1 MFVTNSREQ
10 QCVLLFLKASNTAQ
24 QFPSQAEHSTSNSST
39 KKSAYILATTDRLRV
54 CFTGK
59 QAAALGVWTD
69 LSPKGTEFAPQ
80 QTGFHPNML
89 PVCLRGQP
97 ELSKFTA
104 PRQLCYADLV
114 KTNPSNAPGCA
125 AASAELQSFLPPTNR
140 EDLCFQA
147 PALRS
152 TACESRAAQGDLRQ
166 QLLFSS
172 PPRTLSQTTS
182 FS

>member
-1 MFVTNSREQ
+1 MCPPVPEGKQHCSTNRFPAKQ
-10 QCVLLFLKASNTAQ
+10 NTAQ
-24 QFPSQAEHSTSNSST
+24 ATAAQKN
-39 KKSAYILATTDRLRV
+39 SAYILATTDRLRV

-89 PVCLRGQP
+89 PVCPWGQP

-114 KTNPSNAPGCA
+114 ETNPSNTPGCA
-125 AASAELQSFLPPTNR
+125 AASAELPSFLPQLTGKISVSRFQLSDPQPVKAGQPR
-140 EDLCFQA
+140 EI
-147 PALRS
+147 S
-152 TACESRAAQGDLRQ
+152 NRQ
-166 QLLFSS
+166 QLLFSN
-172 PPRTLSQTTS
+172 PPKTLSQTTS